1 MFHSAKISTLKNYWD
16 SQPTYYYVCL
26 SKVACEIQKY
36 MIVLW
41 LVLCVNWLW
50 ITMVPSYSIQIYVL
64 LWRYFVYGINI
75 FNWLSLNKGDYLYNV
90 GKRHP
95 IIWKALR
102 KQMRFHWER
111 KKFCSKPQHQAL
123 SESIQPAGLPYLFQ
137 TYSPHDHI
145 SQFIEINLYW
155 FCLSKE
161 AWVIH
166 LSNFDIYEKI

>member
-111 KKFCSKPQHQAL
+111 VEITPWHDWKAF
-123 SESIQPAGLPYLFQ
+123 
-137 TYSPHDHI
+137 YSPG
-145 SQFIEINLYW
+145 SETVLMM
-155 FCLSKE
+155 
-161 AWVIH
+161 VI
-166 LSNFDIYEKI
+166 LGD